1 MRILS
6 KRKSSKK
13 YKNTKVYQEAKAD
26 IRYVRLIRFYIRIVR
41 IKKEKG
47 IWWMPW
53 RLEAKKDVALC
64 EKSRGD
70 ESNLWSVNIWMG
82 EPTDTVSIFIWI
94 HRIKKRTMGTET
106 SKYHE
111 ERKSNETPRVVAS
124 EIGLAKRWDNK
135 NRKSMERLTLDSDSL
150 VRVES
155 CFI

>member
-64 EKSRGD
+64 EKSWGD
-70 ESNLWSVNIWMG
+70 ESNL
-82 EPTDTVSIFIWI
+82 
-94 HRIKKRTMGTET
+94 
-106 SKYHE
+106 
-111 ERKSNETPRVVAS
+111 
-124 EIGLAKRWDNK
+124 
-135 NRKSMERLTLDSDSL
+135 
-150 VRVES
+150 
-155 CFI
+155 